1 MKNQKIKYQMDEWV
15 FVPYEDKFI
24 LHGED
29 IIIDNRLSKLFHFLC
44 DNPETVF
51 SRDELINEVWNG
63 SILTDQV
70 ITQAIFELR
79 KILKQHG
86 NHPYGYIVTV
96 PKRGYKLDAKVQ
108 QIVEALSS
116 TLEVI
121 SDESR
126 TVIEDEELP
135 SSAITDPTKALHN
148 TSAAVSTAPI
158 EHTTPIT
165 DPSPTSDEPSLTKDQ
180 DVSKSPS
187 IQKVAKKTGDPVHRS
202 AESKTADKTRFK
214 KRWFVV
220 PALIVLGIS
229 VAYSYM
235 HVSSNQEKMK
245 VAEAEVTQSYISL
258 EPRYIHVV
266 MDSNVLNDDLKVGF
280 TKKLL
285 EYLKTYKDFRLIYDG
300 PAASVAANEL
310 RFNTHTK
317 DGQDYLEIEYVN
329 RISGHKHL
337 DRNYR
342 LTPSSLKPA
351 MKKSLDDLL
360 DSFNIEIDKALIA
373 NLVDELPESNVST
386 AAALT
391 SLGASYH
398 NYTHIKA
405 LNQIN
410 KAQEESPNNPYVV
423 ATNYIFQVS
432 HMYLNP
438 TQNTTEDMSQLN
450 LSTLAKFDEF
460 SSMGKVT
467 PRILEAKAMMALSND
482 KPLEAKSLLQ
492 SIPHERRSIFFYVL
506 NAKASELIGNRDA
519 AEEFYYHAVLET
531 SDIQIL
537 NLSEVLFFNSDL
549 SDIKEKL
556 RTNYSN

>member
-1 MKNQKIKYQMDEWV
+1 MDEWV
-15 FVPYEDKFI
+15 FIPYEDKFI

-108 QIVEALSS
+108 QIIDTLSS
-116 TLEVI
+116 TPEVI
-121 SDESR
+121 TNDAP
-126 TVIEDEELP
+126 TTIEDLELP
-135 SSAITDPTKALHN
+135 SAATPDPTEALDR
-148 TSAAVSTAPI
+148 TSAAVRTTSI
-158 EHTTPIT
+158 EQNTPIA
-165 DPSPTSDEPSLTKDQ
+165 SPTSTSDEPNSTTEEDGY
-180 DVSKSPS
+180 VSPS
-187 IQKVAKKTGDPVHRS
+187 KQKVTPKTDTPVDRRTD
-202 AESKTADKTRFK
+202 SKIADKTRLK

-220 PALIVLGIS
+220 PALIVLGAS
-229 VAYSYM
+229 VSYSYM
-235 HVSSNQEKMK
+235 HVSSNQEKMN
-245 VAEAEVTQSYISL
+245 VVEAEVTQSYISL

-266 MDSNVLNDDLKVGF
+266 MDSNILNDDLKVGF

-285 EYLKTYKDFRLIYDG
+285 EYLKTYKDFRLIYGG
-300 PAASVAANEL
+300 PAASIAANEL

-317 DGQDYLEIEYVN
+317 DGQDFLEIEYVN

-337 DRNYR
+337 DRKYR

-386 AAALT
+386 ASALT

-432 HMYLNP
+432 HLYLNP
-438 TQNTTEDMSQLN
+438 TQSLAEDMSLLN
-450 LSTLAKFDEF
+450 LSTMDKFDEF
-460 SSMGKVT
+460 ASMGKLT
-467 PRILEAKAMMALSND
+467 PRVLEAKAMMALSND

-506 NAKASELIGNRDA
+506 NAKASELTGNRDA

-531 SDIQIL
+531 SDVQIL

-556 RTNYSN
+556 STNYSKSTR